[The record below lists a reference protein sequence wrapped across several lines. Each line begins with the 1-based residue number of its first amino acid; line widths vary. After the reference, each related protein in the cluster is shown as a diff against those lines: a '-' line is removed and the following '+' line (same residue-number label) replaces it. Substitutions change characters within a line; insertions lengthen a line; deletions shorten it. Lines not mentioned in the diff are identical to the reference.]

1 MTSLAEIETLWSTD
15 CKMDRTQLDVESL
28 KQAELHNKY
37 YKIYL
42 KERIVLKSEELSL
55 CSYIKLKTEYYQGK
69 LDSETLKENGWDQFQ
84 FTILKADMELYLSA
98 DPEIQKRKLKL
109 AIQKEKVDFLQSI
122 INSINTRGFAIKN
135 SIDFLRWT
143 QGS

>member
-1 MTSLAEIETLWSTD
+1 MTSLQEIENLWAVD
-15 CKMDRTQLDVESL
+15 CKMDRTQLDVEAL

-55 CSYIKLKTEYYQGK
+55 CSFVKLKTEYYQGK
-69 LDSETLKENGWDQFQ
+69 LDAQTLKEYNWEQFQ
-84 FTILKADMELYLSA
+84 LTILKADIDLYLSA
-98 DPEIQKRKLKL
+98 DKEIQEKKLRI
-109 AIQKEKVDFLQSI
+109 AIQKEKVDFLHSI
-122 INSINTRGFAIKN
+122 INSINNRGFAIKN